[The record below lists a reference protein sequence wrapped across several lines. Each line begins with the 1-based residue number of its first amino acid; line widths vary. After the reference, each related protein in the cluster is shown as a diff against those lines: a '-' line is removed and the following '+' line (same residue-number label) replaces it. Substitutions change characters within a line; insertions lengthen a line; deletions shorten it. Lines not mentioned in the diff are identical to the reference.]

1 MLEEFQT
8 EMTQDGGVVY
18 GEGYND
24 EEEVVPILQD
34 EVPTQLQ
41 FPLKAVLR
49 TIVAYLVGLGLAWVA
64 RQVPSVQSTLAEL
77 TQPLVE
83 AITNGVAVALA
94 ATLADK
100 VDRSDWVTLVP
111 GAAWRRPDGVIEQ
124 RMKVQE
130 SPNVSTRR
138 LWPVAFPSECY
149 GAWITPADL
158 GSSSQITAQADV
170 TGVIFREGAA
180 FGDSSSYFYVFGIGR

>member
-24 EEEVVPILQD
+24 EREVVPILQD

-94 ATLADK
+94 GFITWLMARPK
-100 VDRSDWVTLVP
+100 VNAILT
-111 GAAWRRPDGVIEQ
+111 
-124 RMKVQE
+124 KV
-130 SPNVSTRR
+130 
-138 LWPVAFPSECY
+138 
-149 GAWITPADL
+149 
-158 GSSSQITAQADV
+158 
-170 TGVIFREGAA
+170 
-180 FGDSSSYFYVFGIGR
+180 GIGAKPKYAA